1 MSIKQTVVFI
11 LKPLTIATQLVQ
23 GEQGKIVYKTTG
35 LRSLPMKSSVVK
47 KKSLGE
53 RPLSTYAFKGGG
65 QPKA

>member
-53 RPLSTYAFKGGG
+53 RPVRTPSRGEGGST
-65 QPKA
+65 